1 MENGNSKSEEMD
13 KEFLEELNSLTKQ
26 LKTDEEIQKDL
37 KLNQSKNKEDK
48 TKEKDNDDNNIN
60 ENPFSEA
67 FNEINSKNPN
77 FFDFEN
83 NGLIFDSLNLLTS
96 EMNKFSSTLNDSL
109 NLNKKEGEKDKNE
122 NEINEKQ
129 NQLLEEILDFLIQS
143 NLLKDTVLKMKKSID
158 DSLEKNKNNLKPEEN
173 QKYDEA
179 ISNADNILNEM
190 SKIHPDKGKILD
202 SLQNLQKISNDIE
215 SIFKI

>member
-83 NGLIFDSLNLLTS
+83 NGLIFDS
-96 EMNKFSSTLNDSL
+96 MNEKSAHKF
-109 NLNKKEGEKDKNE
+109 EKNE
-122 NEINEKQ
+122 KEIWESSVG
-129 NQLLEEILDFLIQS
+129 ILGSYYFLI
-143 NLLKDTVLKMKKSID
+143 
-158 DSLEKNKNNLKPEEN
+158 E
-173 QKYDEA
+173 
-179 ISNADNILNEM
+179 
-190 SKIHPDKGKILD
+190 
-202 SLQNLQKISNDIE
+202 
-215 SIFKI
+215 